1 MVGGGPVGLAA
12 SIELSRH
19 GISSLLVE
27 RHPGT
32 AIFPKARLIS
42 TRTMEIFRSWGIAE
56 EVEGAGM
63 PREDVLA
70 VGVGTSL
77 ASDDFVRAAAAIDR
91 DAPQSPTYTYLCS
104 QDILEVILRRVAESH
119 PRSDVRFATA
129 MTDLRVTADGV
140 EATIEPTAASTTG
153 PAAGPRTGQAPDPMT
168 EPESWNGDGD
178 GPMLVR
184 ARYLVAADGS
194 RSGIRDR
201 LGIEVVGPPPLGHM
215 VSVMFDADLGELP
228 ADRRVALSFL
238 RSDPPCA
245 VEAVDNKRRWM
256 IQTGYDPSTG
266 GSAADFTEK
275 ACVAAVRSA
284 VGLPNLPVTVVGVM
298 PWLQQA
304 VVATGFR
311 SGPVFL
317 AGDAAHATT
326 PQGGFGMNCGIQD
339 AHNLAWKLAAVL
351 NGTAGAELLATYDAE
366 RRPIAARTV
375 DESLTNALITLR
387 MMQGQL
393 SMDQAIEQQAERRS
407 SEGLI
412 LGFRYESA
420 AVVPDGTPD
429 PAPADPYRTYV
440 PTARPGH
447 RAPHVWLAS
456 REGRVSTLDL
466 LGPAFTLMTPTGSGW
481 VQPAKEAA
489 HRLGVTLSV
498 VEISRAGESEPDAP
512 LTSPTWAEEYGVG
525 DTGAVL
531 VRPDGHVGW
540 RSPGG
545 AASQAALAGALGA
558 ILARS

>member
-140 EATIEPTAASTTG
+140 EATIEPTAASDSG
-153 PAAGPRTGQAPDPMT
+153 PV
-168 EPESWNGDGD
+168 
-178 GPMLVR
+178 LVR

-194 RSGIRDR
+194 RSGIRER

-266 GSAADFTEK
+266 GSAADFTEE

-284 VGLPNLPVTVVGVM
+284 VGLPDLPVTIVGVM

-304 VVATGFR
+304 VVATGFGG
-311 SGPVFL
+311 GPVFL

-351 NGTAGAELLATYDAE
+351 NGSAGAELLATYDAE

-393 SMDQAIEQQAERRS
+393 SMGQAIEQQAERRS

-447 RAPHVWLAS
+447 RAPHVWLTS

-545 AASQAALAGALGA
+545 AASQDALAGALGA

>member
-1 MVGGGPVGLAA
+1 MHEVDVEVLIVGGGPVGLSA

-140 EATIEPTAASTTG
+140 EATIEPTAASDSG
-153 PAAGPRTGQAPDPMT
+153 PV
-168 EPESWNGDGD
+168 
-178 GPMLVR
+178 LVR

-194 RSGIRDR
+194 RSGIRER

-266 GSAADFTEK
+266 GSAADFTEE

-284 VGLPNLPVTVVGVM
+284 VGLPDLPVTVVGVM

-304 VVATGFR
+304 VVATGFGG
-311 SGPVFL
+311 GPVFL

-351 NGTAGAELLATYDAE
+351 NGSAGAELLATYDAE
-366 RRPIAARTV
+366 RRPIAVRTV

-387 MMQGQL
+387 MMRGQL
-393 SMDQAIEQQAERRS
+393 SMGQAIEQQAERRS

-412 LGFRYESA
+412 LGFSYESA

-447 RAPHVWLAS
+447 RAPHVWLTS

-466 LGPAFTLMTPTGSGW
+466 LGPAFTLMTPAGSGW

-498 VEISRAGESEPDAP
+498 VEISRVSEPDAP

-545 AASQAALAGALGA
+545 AASQDALAGALGA

>member
-56 EVEGAGM
+56 EVESAGM

-129 MTDLRVTADGV
+129 MTDLRVTPDGV
-140 EATIEPTAASTTG
+140 EATIEPTTTSDSG
-153 PAAGPRTGQAPDPMT
+153 PV
-168 EPESWNGDGD
+168 
-178 GPMLVR
+178 LVR

-194 RSGIRDR
+194 RSGIRER

-266 GSAADFTEK
+266 GSAADFTEE

-284 VGLPNLPVTVVGVM
+284 VGLPDLPVTVVGVM

-311 SGPVFL
+311 SGPIFL

-351 NGTAGAELLATYDAE
+351 AGTAGAELLATYDAE

-393 SMDQAIEQQAERRS
+393 SMGQAIEQQAERRS

-447 RAPHVWLAS
+447 RAPHVWLTS

-498 VEISRAGESEPDAP
+498 VEISWAGESEPDAP

-545 AASQAALAGALGA
+545 AASQDALAGALGA

>member
-1 MVGGGPVGLAA
+1 MHEVDVEVLIVGGGPVGLAA

-42 TRTMEIFRSWGIAE
+42 TRTMEIFRAWGIAE
-56 EVEGAGM
+56 EVESAGM

-119 PRSDVRFATA
+119 PRSDVRFATT
-129 MTDLRVTADGV
+129 MTDLHVTTDGV
-140 EATIEPTAASTTG
+140 TATIEPTIASDGG
-153 PAAGPRTGQAPDPMT
+153 PV
-168 EPESWNGDGD
+168 
-178 GPMLVR
+178 LVR

-194 RSGIRDR
+194 RSGIRER

-266 GSAADFTEK
+266 GSAADFTEE

-284 VGLPNLPVTVVGVM
+284 VGLPDLPVTVVGVM

-351 NGTAGAELLATYDAE
+351 TGTAGTELLATYDAE
-366 RRPIAARTV
+366 RRPIAVRTV
-375 DESLTNALITLR
+375 DESLVNALITLR
-387 MMQGQL
+387 MMQGRL
-393 SMDQAIEQQAERRS
+393 SMGQAIEQQAERRS

-429 PAPADPYRTYV
+429 PTPADPYRTYV

-447 RAPHVWLAS
+447 RAPHVWLTS

-498 VEISRAGESEPDAP
+498 VEISRASEREPDAP
-512 LTSPTWAEEYGVG
+512 LTSPTWAAEYGVG

-545 AASQAALAGALGA
+545 AAASQAALAGALGA

>member
-42 TRTMEIFRSWGIAE
+42 TRTMEIFRAWGIAE
-56 EVEGAGM
+56 EVESAGM

-129 MTDLRVTADGV
+129 MTDFHSTADGV
-140 EATIEPTAASTTG
+140 TATIEPTTT
-153 PAAGPRTGQAPDPMT
+153 PDGG
-168 EPESWNGDGD
+168 SV
-178 GPMLVR
+178 LVR

-194 RSGIRDR
+194 RSGIRER

-215 VSVMFDADLGELP
+215 VSVMFDADLGALP

-256 IQTGYDPSTG
+256 IQTGYDPSAG
-266 GSAADFTEK
+266 GSAADFTEE

-284 VGLPNLPVTVVGVM
+284 VGLPDLPVTIVGVM

-311 SGPVFL
+311 GGPVFL

-351 NGTAGAELLATYDAE
+351 TGTADAELLATYEVE
-366 RRPIAARTV
+366 RRPIAVRTV

-387 MMQGQL
+387 MMQGRL
-393 SMDQAIEQQAERRS
+393 SMGQAIEQQAERRS

-412 LGFRYESA
+412 LGFHYESA

-447 RAPHVWLAS
+447 RAPHVWLTS

-498 VEISRAGESEPDAP
+498 VEISRASESEPDAP
-512 LTSPTWAEEYGVG
+512 LTSPTWADEYGVG

>member
-1 MVGGGPVGLAA
+1 MTDFHITTAGVTAIIEPTTPTPTPGGGPADGPISESAA
-12 SIELSRH
+12 
-19 GISSLLVE
+19 G
-27 RHPGT
+27 
-32 AIFPKARLIS
+32 
-42 TRTMEIFRSWGIAE
+42 
-56 EVEGAGM
+56 
-63 PREDVLA
+63 
-70 VGVGTSL
+70 
-77 ASDDFVRAAAAIDR
+77 SDDGCVAAPTTGSATTAAAA
-91 DAPQSPTYTYLCS
+91 
-104 QDILEVILRRVAESH
+104 
-119 PRSDVRFATA
+119 
-129 MTDLRVTADGV
+129 
-140 EATIEPTAASTTG
+140 TG
-153 PAAGPRTGQAPDPMT
+153 F
-168 EPESWNGDGD
+168 GDGRL
-178 GPMLVR
+178 LVR

-201 LGIEVVGPPPLGHM
+201 LGIEVLGPPPLGHM
-215 VSVMFDADLGELP
+215 VSVMFDADLGGLP

-238 RSDPPCA
+238 RSEPPCA

-266 GSAADFTEK
+266 GSAADFTDE

-284 VGLPNLPVTVVGVM
+284 VGIPDLPVTVVGVM

-351 NGTAGAELLATYDAE
+351 TGTAGEELLATYESE

-375 DESLTNALITLR
+375 DESLTNALITFH
-387 MMQGQL
+387 MMQGRL
-393 SMDQAIEQQAERRS
+393 SMGQAIEQQAGRRS

-412 LGFRYESA
+412 LGFHYEST

-429 PAPADPYRTYV
+429 PAPEDPYRTYV

-447 RAPHVWLAS
+447 RAPHVWLTSQNSGTDQHVHAD
-456 REGRVSTLDL
+456 RAGQTDRAGQAGQAGRVSTLDL

-489 HRLGVTLSV
+489 HQLGLTLSI
-498 VEISRAGESEPDAP
+498 VEISREPDSGAP
-512 LTSPTWAEEYGVG
+512 LTSPTWANEYGVG

-531 VRPDGHVGW
+531 IRPDGHVGW

>member
-1 MVGGGPVGLAA
+1 MHEVDVEVLIVGGGPVGLAA

-56 EVEGAGM
+56 EVESAGM

-129 MTDLRVTADGV
+129 MTDLRVTPDGV
-140 EATIEPTAASTTG
+140 EATIEPTTTSDSG
-153 PAAGPRTGQAPDPMT
+153 PV
-168 EPESWNGDGD
+168 
-178 GPMLVR
+178 LVR

-194 RSGIRDR
+194 RSGIRER

-266 GSAADFTEK
+266 GSAADFTEE

-284 VGLPNLPVTVVGVM
+284 VGLPDLPVTVVGVM

-311 SGPVFL
+311 SGPIFL

-351 NGTAGAELLATYDAE
+351 AGTAGAELLATYDAE

-393 SMDQAIEQQAERRS
+393 SMGQAIEQQAERRS

-447 RAPHVWLAS
+447 RAPHVWLTS

-498 VEISRAGESEPDAP
+498 VEISWAGESEPDAP

-545 AASQAALAGALGA
+545 AASQDALAGALGA